1 MNTDDNSNTENLVDM
16 DDLDAFENEFFQREP
31 EEKTQ
36 DEKVEEEVPE
46 DEDDPLAAEEDT
58 DAPANETG
66 DDAEEEEE
74 DDDSE
79 EEEEPQPKPKPK
91 SKAQQRI
98 EKLLERERLANENAR
113 AEREARLAVEQRLAA
128 LEARNTKEEKHEKQD
143 EPALRDQL
151 PADAPN
157 PDAKDKD
164 GNPLYPLGEFDPQF
178 IRDFTQF
185 TIDEQ
190 MKAKQEQEQREA
202 QERIVNQQ
210 RREIQDNW
218 NTKLEAAE
226 EEIPD
231 IRESISDLV
240 DTFQNVEPAYGEYL
254 ASVIMAS
261 DLGPQIMYYLSQN
274 IGEAQKIVASG
285 PAAATLAL
293 GRLEARLTPESKS
306 EKRNTKRESEAPRPP
321 EARTRGA
328 GGRFAVSP
336 DTDDLD
342 AFEREFFN
350 RK

>member
-1 MNTDDNSNTENLVDM
+1 M
-16 DDLDAFENEFFQREP
+16 DDLNAFEDEFFQREKP
-31 EEKTQ
+31 VDKEDTS
-36 DEKVEEEVPE
+36 EEVDEEVSE

-58 DAPANETG
+58 DAPAETG
-66 DDAEEEEE
+66 DEDEVEEE
-74 DDDSE
+74 DDSE

-98 EKLLERERLANENAR
+98 EKLLERERLANER
-113 AEREARLAVEQRLAA
+113 ANTLEQRLAA
-128 LEARNTKEEKHEKQD
+128 LEARNTKEEPREEQA
-143 EPALRDQL
+143 PALRDQL

-190 MKAKQEQEQREA
+190 MKIKQEKEQREA
-202 QERIVNQQ
+202 QERMVAEQ
-210 RREIQDNW
+210 RSAIQNNW
-218 NTKLEAAE
+218 HTKLEAAE

-261 DLGPQIMYYLSQN
+261 DLGPQLMYYLSQN

-293 GRLEARLTPESKS
+293 GRLEARLTPQSKS

-328 GGRFAVSP
+328 GGRFSISP

-342 AFEREFFN
+342 AFEREFF
-350 RK
+350 KK